1 MKWFF
6 SETPASWNEL
16 KWPQVDSSEVS
27 LDVFDVDF
35 TFPFDSIHLQKL
47 IFILQRG
54 IYAPTK
60 VRD

>member
-35 TFPFDSIHLQKL
+35 TFPFDSIHFQKL
-47 IFILQRG
+47 ILILQSG
-54 IYAPTK
+54 IYTS
-60 VRD
+60 VSVQT